1 MNPKER
7 FFYIGAIAVLLLL
20 LALVKACDKPSLCTK
35 VHCEGQVTA
44 ATIIIK
50 RDTVEVEKPD
60 SSNWHKPTLVNTSLK
75 AQEGIEIINS
85 DRLDSNALESPKN
98 SNRDSLALVDYWKV
112 RAYSDTNHVEGG
124 DVIVQNQVYMNRL
137 ALQRIIANVK
147 QKTITE
153 ERVVTSTIKEVPKGQ
168 LFVGLIGQG
177 QKSDPLSAFGG
188 QILWK
193 TKKDKIWTASVL
205 YGKGGQV
212 IYQAGHLFKI
222 SFK

>member
-1 MNPKER
+1 MKLTER
-7 FFYIGAIAVLLLL
+7 FFYLGAIAVLLLL
-20 LALVKACDKPSLCTK
+20 LALVKACDKPSQCTK
-35 VHCEGQVTA
+35 AHCEGQVKA
-44 ATIIIK
+44 ATIIVK
-50 RDTVEVEKPD
+50 RDTVEVEKLD

-75 AQEGIEIINS
+75 AQEELETICGDS
-85 DRLDSNALESPKN
+85 LDSNSLELHKN

-153 ERVVTSTIKEVPKGQ
+153 ERVVTSTIKEMPKGQ
-168 LFVGLIGQG
+168 LFVGIVGQG

-188 QILWK
+188 QFLWK
-193 TKKDKIWTASVL
+193 TKKAKIWTASVL

-212 IYQAGHLFKI
+212 IYQVGHLFKI
-222 SFK
+222 SF